1 MPTAPRR
8 FHEPSAVP
16 RSYPRPARPTVAV
29 FLDRDGVIN
38 RSEIRNGKPYAP
50 RRLKEFRLLP
60 GAANATARLR
70 QAGFLIVVVT
80 NQPDIG
86 NGWVA
91 AETVAS
97 MHEKLRRRLAPDAIE
112 MCPHA
117 QDEGCACRKPKPGLL
132 KRAARRFGIDFASSF
147 MVGDRWSDVVAG
159 QAVGC
164 YTIFVDRGYRDGEP
178 ARPDAVVASLP
189 AAASL
194 IIELASS
201 RRMLSP

>member
-1 MPTAPRR
+1 MLASRPRPVR
-8 FHEPSAVP
+8 PSA
-16 RSYPRPARPTVAV
+16 AV

-38 RSEIRNGKPYAP
+38 RSPVRNGKPYAP
-50 RRLKEFRLLP
+50 RRLEEFRLLP
-60 GAANATARLR
+60 GVARATLRLR

-86 NGWVA
+86 NGRVA
-91 AETVAS
+91 AATVAA
-97 MHEKLRRRLAPDAIE
+97 MHQKLRQRLAPDAIE

-117 QDEGCACRKPKPGLL
+117 QGDGCACRKPRPGLL
-132 KRAARRFGIDFASSF
+132 NRAARRFGIDFARSF
-147 MVGDRWSDVVAG
+147 LVGDRWSDVVAG

-164 YTIFVDRGYRDGEP
+164 YTIFVDRGYRDGRP
-178 ARPDAVVASLP
+178 VSPDAVVASLP

-201 RRMLSP
+201 RRIRSNRIAGDRA